1 LINLVEDACRFIQ
14 YHKWVIENTPL
25 QVYTSALIFSP
36 AHSLTRELF
45 KHEEPEWI
53 LTKPAMQDDWS
64 SCLQTLQ
71 GHATSV
77 WSVAFSHDDKR
88 VASASHDNTV
98 KIWDAAS
105 GKCLQTL
112 QGHAAWVWSVAFS
125 HNDKRV
131 ASASHDNTVKI
142 WDAASGKCLQTLQ
155 GHAASVWSVAFSHDD
170 KRVASASHDNTV
182 KVWDAASGKCLQTLQ
197 GHAAWVSSVAFSHDD
212 KRVASASGDNTVK
225 IWDAA
230 SGKCLQTLQV
240 GRIFTAISFDDRD
253 QCLHTEIGDVI
264 LDGLVA
270 SSEVPSTAAYQIPQ
284 CRGYGLSSDSIWITC
299 NSENLVWLP
308 SEYRPSSSA
317 VTVSTI
323 AIGCASGRVL
333 VFNFLIHNSF
343 ASMS

>member
-71 GHATSV
+71 GHA
-77 WSVAFSHDDKR
+77 
-88 VASASHDNTV
+88 AS
-98 KIWDAAS
+98 
-105 GKCLQTL
+105 
-112 QGHAAWVWSVAFS
+112 
-125 HNDKRV
+125 
-131 ASASHDNTVKI
+131 
-142 WDAASGKCLQTLQ
+142 
-155 GHAASVWSVAFSHDD
+155 
-170 KRVASASHDNTV
+170 
-182 KVWDAASGKCLQTLQ
+182 
-197 GHAAWVSSVAFSHDD
+197 VSSVAFSHDD

-230 SGKCLQTLQV
+230 SGKCLQTLQGHAASVRSVAFSHDDKRVASASRDNTVKIWDAASGKCLQTLQV
-240 GRIFTAISFDDRD
+240 GKIFTAISFDDTD